1 MSAESMLSCRS
12 VVLHGDDVAMTHG
25 ANSAFAELFAC
36 GSCSA
41 GSVMVPCPWFPEA
54 ADLAVTNRELDVGVH
69 LTLTSE
75 KRPYRWRPLTAPPRS
90 AGITDEFGYFWAD
103 VTSVRRSAVPEAVE
117 IELRAQIDTALA
129 TGIDVT
135 HLDGHMGAAYMP
147 EFVDIYLRLGRDYR
161 VPILLVKDIVPSNPV
176 QYSEASSVERYN
188 AVVAE
193 ARKHGFPI
201 FEMMLETP
209 WHRVSDAE
217 TTYREIFR
225 NIPLGLSFLAFH
237 FNAPGDFDVVE
248 PEEAHIRT
256 EEYALF
262 RTPQI
267 AKWLQQYGLE
277 AIGFRKIRDDL
288 RSHWAE

>member
-1 MSAESMLSCRS
+1 MTAESMLSCRS
-12 VVLHGDDVAMTHG
+12 VVLHEDDVAMTHG

-176 QYSEASSVERYN
+176 QYSEAPSVERYN

-193 ARKHGFPI
+193 ARENGFPI

-225 NIPLGLSFLAFH
+225 NILS
-237 FNAPGDFDVVE
+237 V
-248 PEEAHIRT
+248 
-256 EEYALF
+256 
-262 RTPQI
+262 
-267 AKWLQQYGLE
+267 
-277 AIGFRKIRDDL
+277 
-288 RSHWAE
+288 